1 MSKVLVETVFSN
13 ASKIPTSTESKDRS
27 RGIIKWGDKNDYP
40 LYLVDL
46 RNEAATHG
54 GIIRGKVNYIAGKG
68 IKVVAGE
75 LAEWLA
81 QPYNDDHDMND
92 IVQAMVDDL
101 ETFGMMA
108 VKGTWN
114 MTGERVAKWEYI
126 DMSALRVS
134 EDKTTWKFSE
144 DWTASRQDDSVGFK
158 SYPAFDKDT
167 PIGAFVMVWMLPFK
181 KGRGEKGYYGKPPYS
196 ACITDA
202 DTERQ
207 ISVFHRNNIYNGFK
221 LGTLV
226 NFSDGMPESEEEAK
240 KIAAKLRDDA
250 SAMDNA
256 GGIKVTFSNG
266 KDKAPEAISLTG
278 DDLSERYLQTAEYVE
293 KNIVKGH
300 SAVSGML
307 FGVKTAGQLGGTTEM
322 EDSWELLKKSYV
334 ESRQKFISKALNE
347 MVSLSGYTGTVEV
360 EGADFLA
367 PKQEVEQKAFEA
379 EKDPVIEAFK
389 TIGRSKEGL
398 NIVHRAAIG
407 KDLGLPDVSEFER
420 QQFDVIG
427 QVIAKMPEFDRN
439 VLGLVKDNQDG
450 SSIAKALDSKL
461 GEVGEALERL
471 RQLGAL
477 TKNNKV
483 TSLGNDIVDKAEIP
497 IEEFEVLYSYEV
509 RPDVPAAKQ
518 SREFCTFLIDR
529 NLVYTREEIEM
540 ISARVDRDVWRYR
553 GGYYTNPKTGD
564 TTPWCRHFWQLN
576 LVRK

>member
-1 MSKVLVETVFSN
+1 
-13 ASKIPTSTESKDRS
+13 
-27 RGIIKWGDKNDYP
+27 
-40 LYLVDL
+40 
-46 RNEAATHG
+46 
-54 GIIRGKVNYIAGKG
+54 
-68 IKVVAGE
+68 
-75 LAEWLA
+75 
-81 QPYNDDHDMND
+81 
-92 IVQAMVDDL
+92 
-101 ETFGMMA
+101 
-108 VKGTWN
+108 
-114 MTGERVAKWEYI
+114 
-126 DMSALRVS
+126 
-134 EDKTTWKFSE
+134 
-144 DWTASRQDDSVGFK
+144 
-158 SYPAFDKDT
+158 
-167 PIGAFVMVWMLPFK
+167 
-181 KGRGEKGYYGKPPYS
+181 
-196 ACITDA
+196 
-202 DTERQ
+202 
-207 ISVFHRNNIYNGFK
+207 
-221 LGTLV
+221 
-226 NFSDGMPESEEEAK
+226 
-240 KIAAKLRDDA
+240 
-250 SAMDNA
+250 
-256 GGIKVTFSNG
+256 
-266 KDKAPEAISLTG
+266 
-278 DDLSERYLQTAEYVE
+278 
-293 KNIVKGH
+293 
-300 SAVSGML
+300 
-307 FGVKTAGQLGGTTEM
+307 
-322 EDSWELLKKSYV
+322 
-334 ESRQKFISKALNE
+334 

-360 EGADFLA
+360 EGADFAEAEGISRTGETLNAMSPLLA
-367 PKQEVEQKAFEA
+367 SKVLNNLTINEIRAIAGLSEVEGGDKISRADTSEFASQ
-379 EKDPVIEAFK
+379 DPVIEAFK

-439 VLGLVKDNQDG
+439 VLGLVKDGQDG